1 MKLIVDERIRNKEL
15 DVLKQFGEVILIKRQ
30 SIVYEQISA
39 HPDIF
44 ISTINDKLIC
54 APIIYDY
61 LKENNISSIKGEKD
75 PRQKYPGDVLYN
87 VCQIGKYVIGN
98 LNYCD
103 KVVLDEINKEN
114 LIMINVKQG
123 YSNCSI
129 CKVYDNACITSDE
142 GIYNELIKNNID
154 SLLIK
159 QNTIKL
165 LDDKGN
171 YSNMNGFIGGACSV
185 IDDKFIIFGDISLLG
200 GGEAERVKIFIKKY
214 NLKLIDFPGE
224 EIIDYGGI
232 VLT

>member
-15 DVLKQFGEVILIKRQ
+15 ELLKQFGEVILIKKQ

-44 ISTINDKLIC
+44 ISTINSKLIC
-54 APIIYDY
+54 APIIYNY
-61 LKENNISSIKGEKD
+61 LKENNINPVMGEKD
-75 PRQKYPGDVLYN
+75 PGQKYPGDVLYN

-98 LNYCD
+98 FNYCD
-103 KVVLDEINKEN
+103 KVVLNEINKEN
-114 LIMINVKQG
+114 LIKINVKQG

-129 CKVYDNACITSDE
+129 CKIDDNACITSDE

-154 SLLIK
+154 VLLIK
-159 QNTIKL
+159 PNTIKL
-165 LDDKGN
+165 LDEKGN
-171 YSNMNGFIGGACSV
+171 YSKMNGFIGGTCSV
-185 IDDKFIIFGDISLLG
+185 IDGKFIIFGDISLLG
-200 GGEAERVKIFIKKY
+200 DGEAERVKIFIKKY